1 MILPADL
8 SRPGAA
14 RQAERER
21 TTQSTGG
28 HHVCTRAVS
37 HLPRVLRHRRRGS
50 PSTDEVVDVEECQFA
65 ERDSGIVVPARF
77 AAGSGDVRRGRCGG
91 DERAAARG
99 GSGRAEQDAT
109 ALGAEQLH
117 RGRDGRDVHAGDG
130 ERTRGA
136 SFGTGVDERSDD
148 SAGVGGERDRGGA
161 AGASGLASA
170 ASGGSNLTSMSGI
183 AGIAGAAGAATGGMS
198 QGAVKSAA
206 VTVATAMVPGAA
218 LIGPATSAAAPVATG
233 IVKGIAGRFSHAETK
248 ERMTKDLQSGRLVVK
263 GIRFADGSDAFAEGS
278 DQVVALLASAIDGV
292 PGAFAMRL
300 AAESD
305 GKASADTSLA
315 RRRLERVAGYL
326 QLSGITDARVALVAP
341 TTDKPAKPGEAR
353 VELARVGD
361 GKP

>member
-1 MILPADL
+1 MSARAPFLICLGFCAIE
-8 SRPGAA
+8 GAGA
-14 RQAERER
+14 QAP
-21 TTQSTGG
+21 TKSSTSKS
-28 HHVCTRAVS
+28 AS
-37 HLPRVLRHRRRGS
+37 S
-50 PSTDEVVDVEECQFA
+50 PSATAASSCPQG
-65 ERDSGIVVPARF
+65 SLLVPATF
-77 AAGSGDVRRGRCGG
+77 VAV
-91 DERAAARG
+91 AAAVMNGQQPAAAAAALSKTRPR
-99 GSGRAEQDAT
+99 SAQSSCIAVAT
-109 ALGAEQLH
+109 AVTYMQATANALA
-117 RGRDGRDVHAGDG
+117 AP
-130 ERTRGA
+130 A
-136 SFGTGVDERSDD
+136 SGLASMNVPTTAQGLAA
-148 SAGVGGERDRGGA
+148 SAIAGGA